1 MGAHPSRHVSQSFD
15 PLSATAG
22 LAPWKSSNLNYL
34 RHQENL
40 ALAQD
45 SMEKRRLEET
55 SKRLSS
61 ALDQVMEVITIL
73 DARDGFILYSNATF
87 SKVFAGPGPSGPRQ
101 RFLDLFECRILTSAL
116 EQAGQGQAWTGR
128 SSLKIHGGKRL
139 TFEGTVSPVRNE
151 EGVVE
156 SLVVRLRD
164 ITLEV
169 EKDAHLRQAH
179 KMDALGVLAGGM
191 AHDFNNL
198 IGAILNAAELIERQL
213 PPESPI
219 QRKLEIIQQVGGR
232 ARDLSAQILNFSR
245 RTEDAATSFDLP
257 DLVTEVST
265 VLQTTLPKNVEVRTD
280 LARGIR
286 MLGNPSQLHQVIM
299 NLGINASQAM
309 QPGGGVLSIRLH
321 PLNAGRRESD
331 QPFPEPCALLSIED
345 TGCGMDQPTM
355 ERIFEP
361 FFTTKSVG
369 HGTGLGLSVVYG
381 IVQGHGG
388 NLQVTSEPGKGSAFH
403 IRLPILREAP
413 GELDPRSTGSQS
425 GH

>member
-1 MGAHPSRHVSQSFD
+1 
-15 PLSATAG
+15 
-22 LAPWKSSNLNYL
+22 
-34 RHQENL
+34 
-40 ALAQD
+40 
-45 SMEKRRLEET
+45 
-55 SKRLSS
+55 
-61 ALDQVMEVITIL
+61 
-73 DARDGFILYSNATF
+73 
-87 SKVFAGPGPSGPRQ
+87 
-101 RFLDLFECRILTSAL
+101 
-116 EQAGQGQAWTGR
+116 
-128 SSLKIHGGKRL
+128 
-139 TFEGTVSPVRNE
+139 
-151 EGVVE
+151 
-156 SLVVRLRD
+156 
-164 ITLEV
+164 
-169 EKDAHLRQAH
+169 
-179 KMDALGVLAGGM
+179 
-191 AHDFNNL
+191 
-198 IGAILNAAELIERQL
+198 
-213 PPESPI
+213 
-219 QRKLEIIQQVGGR
+219 VGGR

-280 LARGIR
+280 LAKGIR

-413 GELDPRSTGSQS
+413 GELDPRSTGSQP